1 MIFIDLIYI
10 IRHFPDICLFII
22 SEQLS
27 VETNIQERQ
36 KPRKTYNRNDD
47 VRPTT
52 EAKVLDFKD
61 KDSTTSMGGNM
72 TDVLVESTYEQL
84 VTAYRSAN
92 KVSIKHKC
100 GYTIPNNILKH
111 STQWRSIIHQIYFQG
126 AYLLFLVHLGPNKLW
141 SNCRKYVLQLF
152 FNKRRKSKNIFQRN
166 GWERSTIALYYTTE
180 KEKRQ
185 RRNQ

>member
-1 MIFIDLIYI
+1 MGGNVCNESENPEISPISSNGWAKLGYKVQSIVNTTPYLHYMLGSIREGKNLKRTWGKLILWWSQ
-10 IRHFPDICLFII
+10 PWCLFII

-84 VTAYRSAN
+84 VMAYRSAN

-100 GYTIPNNILKH
+100 GYTIPNNIL
-111 STQWRSIIHQIYFQG
+111 
-126 AYLLFLVHLGPNKLW
+126 
-141 SNCRKYVLQLF
+141 
-152 FNKRRKSKNIFQRN
+152 
-166 GWERSTIALYYTTE
+166 
-180 KEKRQ
+180 
-185 RRNQ
+185 

>member
-84 VTAYRSAN
+84 VMAYRSAN
-92 KVSIKHKC
+92 KVQIKHKC
-100 GYTIPNNILKH
+100 GYTIPNTSHIL
-111 STQWRSIIHQIYFQG
+111 
-126 AYLLFLVHLGPNKLW
+126 
-141 SNCRKYVLQLF
+141 
-152 FNKRRKSKNIFQRN
+152 
-166 GWERSTIALYYTTE
+166 
-180 KEKRQ
+180 
-185 RRNQ
+185 

>member
-1 MIFIDLIYI
+1 MGGNVSNEGENADISPISSNGWAKLGYKVQSIVNTTPYLHYMLGSIREGKNLKKSWGKFILWKSFSSNIIYI
-10 IRHFPDICLFII
+10 ICDFPYLYLFFT

-61 KDSTTSMGGNM
+61 KDATTSIGGNM

-84 VTAYRSAN
+84 VMAYRSAN
-92 KVSIKHKC
+92 KVPIK
-100 GYTIPNNILKH
+100 T
-111 STQWRSIIHQIYFQG
+111 
-126 AYLLFLVHLGPNKLW
+126 
-141 SNCRKYVLQLF
+141 
-152 FNKRRKSKNIFQRN
+152 
-166 GWERSTIALYYTTE
+166 
-180 KEKRQ
+180 
-185 RRNQ
+185 

>member
-1 MIFIDLIYI
+1 MESSNIIYI
-10 IRHFPDICLFII
+10 IRDFPNLYLFFT

-61 KDSTTSMGGNM
+61 KDATTSIGGNM

-84 VTAYRSAN
+84 VMAYRSAN
-92 KVSIKHKC
+92 KVPIK
-100 GYTIPNNILKH
+100 T
-111 STQWRSIIHQIYFQG
+111 
-126 AYLLFLVHLGPNKLW
+126 
-141 SNCRKYVLQLF
+141 
-152 FNKRRKSKNIFQRN
+152 
-166 GWERSTIALYYTTE
+166 
-180 KEKRQ
+180 
-185 RRNQ
+185 